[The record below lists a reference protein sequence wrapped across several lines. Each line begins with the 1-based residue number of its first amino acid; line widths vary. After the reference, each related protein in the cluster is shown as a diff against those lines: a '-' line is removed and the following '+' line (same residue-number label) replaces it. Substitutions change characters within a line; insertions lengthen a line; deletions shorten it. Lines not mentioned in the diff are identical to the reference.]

1 MSLRVSF
8 SRSSAMVATASL
20 SEPAELIAT
29 VPPFRSAAVFTAGTV
44 KKPKR
49 MMLASDAMV
58 RSSAPFWLSCT
69 TEESPTC
76 ITSSL
81 PARTSA
87 APRLPPPM
95 LLSVTLRLCLA

>member
-1 MSLRVSF
+1 
-8 SRSSAMVATASL
+8 MVATASL
-20 SEPAELIAT
+20 SEPAALIAT
-29 VPPFRSAAVFTAGTV
+29 VPPLSSAAFFTPGTV

-49 MMLASDAMV
+49 IMLASEAMV

-69 TEESPTC
+69 TEDRPTC

-95 LLSVTLRLCLA
+95 LLR

>member
-1 MSLRVSF
+1 
-8 SRSSAMVATASL
+8 MVATASL
-20 SEPAELIAT
+20 SEPAALIAT
-29 VPPFRSAAVFTAGTV
+29 VPPLSSAADFTPGTV

-49 MMLASDAMV
+49 MMLASEAMV
-58 RSSAPFWLSCT
+58 RRSAPFWLSCT
-69 TEESPTC
+69 TEDRPTC

-95 LLSVTLRLCLA
+95 LESVTLRLCLA